1 MSISSTAINVWRLM
15 GVVEA
20 VEVTSSM
27 WRERENGTEAKRSG
41 SDCLGIQLEYDHTFN
56 SLFSKVISMETF

>member
-27 WRERENGTEAKRSG
+27 WREREWNRGKKVWKRLSRYTIRIR
-41 SDCLGIQLEYDHTFN
+41 SY
-56 SLFSKVISMETF
+56 V

>member
-20 VEVTSSM
+20 VEVTSNM
-27 WRERENGTEAKRSG
+27 WRERERMEQRQKGLEA
-41 SDCLGIQLEYDHTFN
+41 T
-56 SLFSKVISMETF
+56 V